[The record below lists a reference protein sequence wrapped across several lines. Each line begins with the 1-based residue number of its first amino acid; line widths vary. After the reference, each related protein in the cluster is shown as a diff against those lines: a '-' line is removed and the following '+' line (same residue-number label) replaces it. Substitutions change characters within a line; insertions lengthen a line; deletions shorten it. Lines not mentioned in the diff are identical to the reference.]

1 MSNEQKT
8 ENVIP
13 NYEITFSA
21 KNVTPKQRQDF
32 WDALSEAYDVIVK
45 PLNVKD
51 ADNTSI
57 GETKVSE
64 TDWSSESADWS
75 SPSNWAVGKKL
86 DKTLQSP
93 SYDWSDRL

>member
-1 MSNEQKT
+1 MSTKTEST

-32 WDALSEAYDVIVK
+32 WDALEAAYDVIAK
-45 PLNVKD
+45 TLSVKD

-64 TDWSSESADWS
+64 TDWSS
-75 SPSNWAVGKKL
+75 PSNWSVGKKL

-93 SYDWSDRL
+93 SYDWSGKL

>member
-1 MSNEQKT
+1 MSTKT
-8 ENVIP
+8 ESAKDVIP

-32 WDALSEAYDVIVK
+32 WDALEAAYDVIAK
-45 PLNVKD
+45 TLSVKD

-64 TDWSSESADWS
+64 TDWSS
-75 SPSNWAVGKKL
+75 PSNWSVGKKL

-93 SYDWSDRL
+93 SYDWSGKL

>member
-1 MSNEQKT
+1 MSKRKT
-8 ENVIP
+8 IKDVIP

-32 WDALSEAYDVIVK
+32 WDALEAAYDVIAK
-45 PLNVKD
+45 ALSVKD

-64 TDWSSESADWS
+64 TDWSSESENWS
-75 SPSNWAVGKKL
+75 SPSNWAAGKRL
-86 DKTLQSP
+86 DKTLQSS
-93 SYDWSDRL
+93 SYDWSGKL